1 MLLNIPSSVIDN
13 IISAEINFYH
23 LKENPISD

>member
-13 IISAEINFYH
+13 IISAEINYFN